1 MDTHLYYEILGYFAS
16 ILIAVSLMMSNLIK
30 LRIIN
35 LIGAA
40 TFAVYGIL
48 ISSLPVSVMNAFI
61 VLINI
66 YYLFIMYRAKEFF
79 QLLQVPPD
87 SPYLHKFLHFYEKQI
102 RRFQPAF
109 DFEKSDDWI
118 PIFILRNMIPAGLLL
133 GTRIGEDRLRINL
146 DFAIPKY
153 RDFKIA
159 RFLFCRKKDFFLEK
173 GIRRIESPKGN
184 DTHNAYL
191 ERIGF
196 IPDPDNDAQC
206 VLDLETH
213 CEPDQGHPC

>member
-1 MDTHLYYEILGYFAS
+1 MDHPFYYELIGYAAS
-16 ILIAVSLMMSNLIK
+16 VLIAVSLMMSALIK

-40 TFAVYGIL
+40 TFAVYGVL
-48 ISSLPVSVMNAFI
+48 IGSVPVSVMNSFI
-61 VLINI
+61 VLINA
-66 YYLFIMYRAKEFF
+66 YYLLIMYRAKEFF

-87 SPYLHKFLHFYEKQI
+87 SPYLHHFLRFYERQI
-102 RRFQPAF
+102 RLFQPAF
-109 DFEKSDDWI
+109 DFQKDDDWI
-118 PIFILRNMIPAGLLL
+118 PVFILRNMIPAGLIL
-133 GTRIGEDRLRINL
+133 GTRIEGDRLRIEL

-159 RFLFCRKKDFFLEK
+159 HYLFCRKKDFFFSK
-173 GIRRIESPKGN
+173 GFRRIESPKGN

-196 IPDPDNDAQC
+196 QPDPDNDTRYA
-206 VLDLETH
+206 LDLSPAP
-213 CEPDQGHPC
+213 EPRAR

>member
-1 MDTHLYYEILGYFAS
+1 MDNPFFYELIGYVAS
-16 ILIAVSLMMSNLIK
+16 ILIAVSLMMSALIK

-40 TFAVYGIL
+40 GFAVYGVL
-48 ISSLPVSVMNAFI
+48 IGSIPVTIMNTFI
-61 VLINI
+61 VLING
-66 YYLFIMYRAKEFF
+66 YYLLIMYRAKEFF
-79 QLLQVPPD
+79 QLLQVPPE
-87 SPYLHKFLHFYEKQI
+87 SPYLHHFLHFYEHQI

-109 DFEKSDDWI
+109 DFQENEDWI
-118 PIFILRNMIPAGLLL
+118 PVFVLRNMIPAGLIL
-133 GTRIGEDRLRINL
+133 GTKTDGRLRIEL

-159 RFLFCRKKDFFLEK
+159 HFLFGKKKDFFRNK
-173 GIRRIESPKGN
+173 GICRIESPRGN

-196 IPDPDNDAQC
+196 TPDPDRADTY
-206 VLDLETH
+206 VLDL
-213 CEPDQGHPC
+213 